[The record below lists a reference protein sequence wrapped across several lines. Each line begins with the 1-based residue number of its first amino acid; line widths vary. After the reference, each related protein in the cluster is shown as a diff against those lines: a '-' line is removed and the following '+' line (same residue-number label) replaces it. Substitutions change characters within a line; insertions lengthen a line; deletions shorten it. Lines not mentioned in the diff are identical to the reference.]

1 MIGRPLSRAIGL
13 VAVSLLSTTLAW
25 AAPDS
30 LAISIEQPSHFTAPD
45 GTDVLVAAGTY
56 RVEQSAE
63 AYLRLVAATPQ
74 PGLEI
79 QATATRHEVT
89 VASPLALA
97 IAEEGQAD
105 EIHLVLLLPDGQG
118 LDATGSFSGT
128 RSRASRSQPISR
140 FQIQQAMSQYQPL
153 AQQRGYSSVLRVLPA
168 AAAAITPTETVV
180 TSGPGNWVT
189 WNYLAMHHPEIV
201 AQALADVQTNRQPR
215 TFIAGLASDVELN
228 AMLKTDWTAE
238 VNRLATMGNASGPQ
252 AGITPRGLPG
262 GLSLTDQVTAIP
274 SAKRNPALK
283 VMLNE
288 LLALTLPP
296 QNLGSVWAGHSAF
309 AYVFITA
316 PVDGYIE
323 GRFNLNATNR
333 HFRIVN
339 AKAYSG
345 EVVNGTPV
353 VSLTILGGQYQD
365 VVQDPANPPS
375 QISKAGHVAILAKKG
390 QLILFTVAFE
400 PVGLGMT
407 PVGNNEATLELSG
420 AASTEINI
428 LAPNT
433 PVATWRRFASILA
446 RFEGINFG
454 VLGAMRDSA
463 MTVFYDGT
471 PCGERI
477 PVPASITFHNAEPQA
492 RSVSVTAEL
501 SHPLHMPGFTVS
513 MAPGE
518 TKQVPIALQI
528 DSCPPKGVEYKGR
541 LSYAYAGVVRQA
553 EFSVT
558 LYPQWLHWYKGPAD
572 VGSCEYSWDIF
583 AQADGTTRFE
593 YSLRNHNLVSEMQL
607 DLRFLVLGVKI
618 GGGVLSDGQ
627 NTVYTKFGGYTIP
640 STFVRDNY
648 TRLFSERAQGAL
660 RCHTPG
666 F

>member
-1 MIGRPLSRAIGL
+1 MTVELGVTERTIMIGRPLSRAIGL

-63 AYLRLVAATPQ
+63 TYLRLVAATPQ

-168 AAAAITPTETVV
+168 AAAAMTPTETVV

-215 TFIAGLASDVELN
+215 TSIAGLASDVELN
-228 AMLKTDWTAE
+228 VMLKTDWTAE
-238 VNRLATMGNASGPQ
+238 VNRLVTMGNASGPQ
-252 AGITPRGLPG
+252 ARIKPRGLPG
-262 GLSLTDQVTAIP
+262 GLSLTDQVMAVPQKSPFSPILKASPSTSDQVTAIP
-274 SAKRNPALK
+274 SAKRNPAAQAIIYE
-283 VMLNE
+283 M
-288 LLALTLPP
+288 LALTLPP

-309 AYVFITA
+309 AYVFTTA

-407 PVGNNEATLELSG
+407 PVGDNEATLELSG
-420 AASTEINI
+420 MTSTDINI
-428 LAPNT
+428 LTPNT
-433 PVATWRRFASILA
+433 RCRHGDVTHRFTRVSKVSTSASLA
-446 RFEGINFG
+446 R
-454 VLGAMRDSA
+454 
-463 MTVFYDGT
+463 
-471 PCGERI
+471 
-477 PVPASITFHNAEPQA
+477 
-492 RSVSVTAEL
+492 
-501 SHPLHMPGFTVS
+501 
-513 MAPGE
+513 
-518 TKQVPIALQI
+518 
-528 DSCPPKGVEYKGR
+528 
-541 LSYAYAGVVRQA
+541 
-553 EFSVT
+553 
-558 LYPQWLHWYKGPAD
+558 
-572 VGSCEYSWDIF
+572 
-583 AQADGTTRFE
+583 
-593 YSLRNHNLVSEMQL
+593 
-607 DLRFLVLGVKI
+607 
-618 GGGVLSDGQ
+618 
-627 NTVYTKFGGYTIP
+627 
-640 STFVRDNY
+640 
-648 TRLFSERAQGAL
+648 
-660 RCHTPG
+660 
-666 F
+666 